1 MNEWVLLA
9 VGLMVGG
16 AVGWLWATSRSKAL
30 QIEAEGRIRA
40 AESAVTELRGQTH
53 RMDEEVSSLRRK
65 LQAEGESRVTAEIR
79 LEEAQASL
87 VREKQLLEEARVRLG
102 DTFSALSAEALKSNN
117 QAFIALAKSTF
128 ETVQAQARGDL
139 ETRQKA
145 IDAVT
150 APLKDALDRY
160 ERQMREMERNRQTA
174 YGGLEEQLRSLT
186 EVGLRLQRETGNL
199 VTALRTPQV
208 RGRWGEM
215 TLRRVVELAGMSK
228 HCDFVEQETLPSE
241 TGRLRPDL
249 IVNLPGD
256 RRIAVDAK
264 VPLQAILDAASAT
277 TEEERRTYLGR
288 HSQLVRSHM
297 NQLAKREYW
306 EQMER
311 HPELVVMFLPGESFF
326 SAALEQ
332 DRTLIEDGM
341 EKRVVLATPTTLIA
355 LLRAIAYGWR
365 QEQIEKSAQ
374 VVSDLGR
381 QLYDRIRTFL
391 SHFEEI
397 GSALKRAVDSYN
409 DAAGSL
415 ASRVL
420 VSARRFKELGAATG
434 EEIVEVPL
442 IDEVPRGP
450 IVPEQGRLEELI
462 SDDPATFAADDPHR
476 RT

>member
-1 MNEWVLLA
+1 MNEWMLLA

-30 QIEAEGRIRA
+30 QIEAEGRIRG
-40 AESAVTELRGQTH
+40 AESALAELRGQTQ
-53 RMDEEVSSLRRK
+53 RLDEEVASLRYK
-65 LQAEGESRVTAEIR
+65 LKAEGEARVTAEIR
-79 LEEAQASL
+79 LEEARASL
-87 VREKQLLEEARVRLG
+87 AREKQLLEEARLRLA

-117 QAFIALAKSTF
+117 QAFIVLAKSTF
-128 ETVQAQARGDL
+128 DTVQAQARGDI
-139 ETRQKA
+139 ESRQKA
-145 IDAVT
+145 IDAAT
-150 APLKDALDRY
+150 TPLKDALDRY
-160 ERQMREMERNRQTA
+160 ERQIREMERNRQTA
-174 YGGLEEQLRSLT
+174 YGSLEEQLRSLT
-186 EVGLRLQRETGNL
+186 EVGQRLQRETGNL
-199 VTALRTPQV
+199 VTALSMPQV

-215 TLRRVVELAGMSK
+215 TLRRVVELAGMSE

-256 RRIAVDAK
+256 RRIVVDAK
-264 VPLQAILDAASAT
+264 VPLQSILDAVSAT
-277 TEEERRTYLGR
+277 TEEERKTYLGR
-288 HSQLVRSHM
+288 HGQLVRSHM

-306 EQMER
+306 EQFER

-341 EKRVVLATPTTLIA
+341 EKRVVLATATTLIA

-462 SDDPATFAADDPHR
+462 SDDPAAFAADDPHR

>member
-87 VREKQLLEEARVRLG
+87 VREKQLLEEARVRLA

-128 ETVQAQARGDL
+128 ETVQADARGDL

-160 ERQMREMERNRQTA
+160 EKQMREMERNRQTA

-264 VPLQAILDAASAT
+264 VPLQSILDAASAT

-365 QEQIEKSAQ
+365 QEQIAKNAQ
-374 VVSDLGR
+374 VVSELGK

-391 SHFEEI
+391 SHFEAI

-434 EEIVEVPL
+434 EEIRDAPPV
-442 IDEVPRGP
+442 DEAPRGA

-462 SDDPATFAADDPHR
+462 TVEPDAFTADDPHR
-476 RT
+476 KP

>member
-9 VGLMVGG
+9 VGLGVGG
-16 AVGWLWATSRSKAL
+16 AVGWLWAASRSKAL

-40 AESAVTELRGQTH
+40 AESAVKELRGQTQGFG
-53 RMDEEVSSLRRK
+53 EEVSSLREK
-65 LQAEGESRVTAEIR
+65 LKMEGELRVTAETR
-79 LEEAQASL
+79 LQEAQASL
-87 VREKQLLEEARVRLG
+87 AQEKQLLEEARVRLA

-128 ETVQAQARGDL
+128 ETLQAQARGDL

-160 ERQMREMERNRQTA
+160 ERQIREMERNRQTA
-174 YGGLEEQLRSLT
+174 YGSLEEQLRSLT
-186 EVGLRLQRETGNL
+186 ELGQRLQRETGNL

-215 TLRRVVELAGMSK
+215 TLRRVVELAGMSE

-241 TGRLRPDL
+241 TGRLRPDV

-256 RRIAVDAK
+256 RRIVVDAK
-264 VPLQAILDAASAT
+264 VPLQSILDAASAT
-277 TEEERRTYLGR
+277 TEEDRKNHLGR
-288 HSQLVRSHM
+288 HGQLVRSHM

-306 EQMER
+306 EQFER

-365 QEQIEKSAQ
+365 QEQIERSAQ
-374 VVSDLGR
+374 VVSELGK

-391 SHFEEI
+391 SHFEGI

-434 EEIVEVPL
+434 EEIGEVPPL
-442 IDEVPRGP
+442 DEVPRGP
-450 IVPEQGRLEELI
+450 IIPEQGRLEELI
-462 SDDPATFAADDPHR
+462 SEESATFTAEDLHR
-476 RT
+476 KR

>member
-16 AVGWLWATSRSKAL
+16 SVGWLWATSRSRAL
-30 QIEAEGRIRA
+30 QIEAEGRIRG
-40 AESAVTELRGQTH
+40 AESALAELRRQTQ
-53 RMDEEVSSLRRK
+53 RFDEEVSSLRDK
-65 LQAEGESRVTAEIR
+65 LKAEGESRVTAEIR
-79 LEEAQASL
+79 LEEAQVRLA
-87 VREKQLLEEARVRLG
+87 REKQLLEEARVKLA
-102 DTFSALSAEALKSNN
+102 DTFSALSADALKSNN

-145 IDAVT
+145 IDAAT

-160 ERQMREMERNRQTA
+160 ERQVREMERNRQTA
-174 YGGLEEQLRSLT
+174 YGSLEEQLRSLT
-186 EVGLRLQRETGNL
+186 EVGQRLQRETGNL
-199 VTALRTPQV
+199 VAALRTPQV

-215 TLRRVVELAGMSK
+215 TLRRVVELAGMSE

-241 TGRLRPDL
+241 SGRLRPDL

-256 RRIAVDAK
+256 RRIVVDAK
-264 VPLQAILDAASAT
+264 VPLQAILDATSAT
-277 TEEERRTYLGR
+277 TEEERTAHLGR
-288 HSQLVRSHM
+288 HGQLVRSHM

-306 EQMER
+306 EQFER
-311 HPELVVMFLPGESFF
+311 HVDLVVMFLPGESFF

-365 QEQIEKSAQ
+365 QEQVAKSAQ
-374 VVSDLGR
+374 VVSELGK

-391 SHFEEI
+391 GHFEAI

-434 EEIVEVPL
+434 EEIVEAPT
-442 IDEVPRGP
+442 IDQVPRGA

-462 SDDPATFAADDPHR
+462 SEDPATLTTDDPHR
-476 RT
+476 KP

>member
-87 VREKQLLEEARVRLG
+87 VREKQLLEEARVRLA

-128 ETVQAQARGDL
+128 ETVQADARGDL

-160 ERQMREMERNRQTA
+160 EKQMREMERNRQTA

-264 VPLQAILDAASAT
+264 VPLQSILDAASAT

-462 SDDPATFAADDPHR
+462 SDDPAAFAADDPHR

>member
-9 VGLMVGG
+9 AGLIVGG
-16 AVGWLWATSRSKAL
+16 VVGWLWATSRSKAL

-53 RMDEEVSSLRRK
+53 RLDEEVSSLRYK
-65 LQAEGESRVTAEIR
+65 LQAEGESRVAAEIR
-79 LEEAQASL
+79 LEDAQASL
-87 VREKQLLEEARVRLG
+87 VREKQLLEEARVKLA

-128 ETVQAQARGDL
+128 ETVQADARGDL

-160 ERQMREMERNRQTA
+160 EKQMREMERNRQTA

-215 TLRRVVELAGMSK
+215 TLRRVVELAGMSE
-228 HCDFVEQETLPSE
+228 HCDFVEQEALPSE

-264 VPLQAILDAASAT
+264 VPLQSILDAASAT

-306 EQMER
+306 EQMGG

-341 EKRVVLATPTTLIA
+341 EKRVVLATPSTLIA

-365 QEQIEKSAQ
+365 QEQIKKSAQ

-434 EEIVEVPL
+434 GEIGEVPP

-450 IVPEQGRLEELI
+450 ILPEQGRLEELI
-462 SDDPATFAADDPHR
+462 PDDPATLAADDPHWKP
-476 RT
+476 

>member
-9 VGLMVGG
+9 VGLMVGA
-16 AVGWLWATSRSKAL
+16 AVGWLWAASRSKAL

-40 AESAVTELRGQTH
+40 AESAVSELRGQTQH
-53 RMDEEVSSLRRK
+53 FGEEVSSLRDK
-65 LQAEGESRVTAEIR
+65 LKAEGELRVTAETR
-79 LEEAQASL
+79 LQETQASL
-87 VREKQLLEEARVRLG
+87 AQEKQLLEEARVKLA

-128 ETVQAQARGDL
+128 ETLQAQARGDL

-160 ERQMREMERNRQTA
+160 ERQIREMERNRQTA
-174 YGGLEEQLRSLT
+174 YGSLEEQLRSLA
-186 EVGLRLQRETGNL
+186 EVGQRLQRETGNL

-215 TLRRVVELAGMSK
+215 TLRRVVELAGMSE

-241 TGRLRPDL
+241 TGRLRPDV

-256 RRIAVDAK
+256 RRIVVDAK
-264 VPLQAILDAASAT
+264 VPLQSILDAASAT
-277 TEEERRTYLGR
+277 SEEERKTYLGR
-288 HSQLVRSHM
+288 HGQLVRSHM

-306 EQMER
+306 EQFER

-365 QEQIEKSAQ
+365 QEQIERNAQ
-374 VVSDLGR
+374 VVSELGK

-391 SHFEEI
+391 SHFEGI

-434 EEIVEVPL
+434 EEIGEAPPL
-442 IDEVPRGP
+442 DEVLRGP
-450 IVPEQGRLEELI
+450 IIPEQGRFEELVAEE
-462 SDDPATFAADDPHR
+462 SATLTAEDLHR
-476 RT
+476 KA

>member
-1 MNEWVLLA
+1 MNEWVFLA

-16 AVGWLWATSRSKAL
+16 AVGWLWATSRSRAM
-30 QIEAEGRIRA
+30 QIEAEGRIRG
-40 AESAVTELRGQTH
+40 AESALTELRGQTQ
-53 RMDEEVSSLRRK
+53 RLDEEVSSLRYK
-65 LQAEGESRVTAEIR
+65 LKAEGESKVAAEIR

-87 VREKQLLEEARVRLG
+87 AREKQLLEEARVKLA

-128 ETVQAQARGDL
+128 ETVHAQARGDL

-145 IDAVT
+145 VDAVT
-150 APLKDALDRY
+150 APLKDALNRY
-160 ERQMREMERNRQTA
+160 EGQIREMERARQTA
-174 YGGLEEQLRSLT
+174 YGSLEEQLRGLA
-186 EVGLRLQRETGNL
+186 EVGQRLQRETGNL
-199 VTALRTPQV
+199 AAALRAPQV

-215 TLRRVVELAGMSK
+215 TLRRVVELAGMSE

-241 TGRLRPDL
+241 AGRLRPDL

-264 VPLQAILDAASAT
+264 VPLQSILDAASAT
-277 TEEERRTYLGR
+277 TEEERKTHLAR
-288 HSQLVRSHM
+288 HGQLVRSHM

-306 EQMER
+306 EQFER
-311 HPELVVMFLPGESFF
+311 HTELVVMFLPGESFF

-365 QEQIEKSAQ
+365 QEQIARSAQ
-374 VVSDLGR
+374 VVSELGK

-391 SHFEEI
+391 SHFEAL

-420 VSARRFKELGAATG
+420 VSARKFKELGAATG
-434 EEIVEVPL
+434 EEIGEAPP
-442 IDEVPRGP
+442 IDEVPRGA

-462 SDDPATFAADDPHR
+462 ADDPATFTADDLHR
-476 RT
+476 KP

>member
-128 ETVQAQARGDL
+128 ETVQADARGDL

-264 VPLQAILDAASAT
+264 VPLQSILDAASAT